1 MKGDRECR
9 RRSRSSFRIR
19 NSFVEKA
26 LEQNLKEAGTAV
38 QLCRGQGH
46 KPRHYQACQRTT
58 NEAGG
63 FEHSKGGWVGSES

>member
-1 MKGDRECR
+1 M
-9 RRSRSSFRIR
+9 
-19 NSFVEKA
+19 EKA

-46 KPRHYQACQRTT
+46 KPRHYQACQRAT